1 MELLKIMY
9 YDAAVGVK
17 GQKRISGSFAI
28 RFDLGSSYCTQHLR
42 PACRLEVE
50 RICTEFRHTD
60 WQWVRAI
67 AIANATDVGL
77 IVETQCLE
85 DLPL

>member
-1 MELLKIMY
+1 MY

-42 PACRLEVE
+42 PACRLEE
-50 RICTEFRHTD
+50 SAPSSGT
-60 WQWVRAI
+60 
-67 AIANATDVGL
+67 L
-77 IVETQCLE
+77 IGNG
-85 DLPL
+85 